1 MPKKNI
7 FIVGLDKF
15 NKKLLDQLP
24 HAKEC
29 DFHAA
34 LDISEIR
41 NVRSYDIQKLV
52 DKAVNRM
59 KSFSSVDGVASYLDF
74 PGTLLVPILAR
85 HFDLPAPDLESVLK
99 CEHKY
104 WSRIEQK
111 EVIPE
116 NIPQFQGFDPYDDR
130 AFEKI
135 ELLPPFWIKPIKSL
149 KSFLSFRVN
158 DEQDFREDVEKIR
171 KDIGFVLEPFK
182 YIVQNYADLPDELK
196 VMKDKCIAE
205 TPIGGL
211 QCTLEGY
218 CFNGQVVGYGIVD
231 SIHEKTTPSFARYQY
246 PSILPLEVEHDM
258 INIALKAITRIG
270 LNNSAFNIEFFYDQ
284 TADQVY
290 LLEINPRISQAHTD
304 MFAKIHGISHLS
316 VMVDLCLNRKP
327 RVMERNGKFNQ
338 AAHFMVRTFGNGKV
352 IRVPSPEEIKKA
364 EQLFP
369 ETTISILVKEGDMLS
384 ELPALQDSY
393 SYELANIFI
402 GGKDSTDLLEKYNSI
417 LEILTFEIQKP
428 GHEFT
433 EEF

>member
-1 MPKKNI
+1 MRKKNI
-7 FIVGLDKF
+7 FIVGMDEF
-15 NKKLLDQLP
+15 NERLLRQLP
-24 HAKEC
+24 HAEEY

-41 NVRSYDIQKLV
+41 NVRSYDIQKLI
-52 DKAVNRM
+52 DKAVDRM
-59 KSFSSVDGVASYLDF
+59 ESFSSVDGVASYLDF

-116 NIPQFQGFDPYDDR
+116 NIPQFQGFDPYDEQ

-158 DEQDFREDVEKIR
+158 DEQDFREDVDKIR
-171 KDIGFVLEPFK
+171 KEIGFVLEPFK
-182 YIVQNYADLPDELK
+182 YIVQNFADLPEELK
-196 VMKDKCIAE
+196 AMKNICIAE

-258 INIALKAITRIG
+258 INIARKAITRIG
-270 LNNSAFNIEFFYDQ
+270 LNNSPFNIEFFYDQ
-284 TADQVY
+284 TSDQVY

-304 MFAKIHGISHLS
+304 MFAKIHGTSHLS
-316 VMVDLCLNRKP
+316 VMIDLCLNRKP

-338 AAHFMVRTFGNGKV
+338 AAHFMVRTFGDGRV
-352 IRVPSPEEIKKA
+352 IKSPAPEEIKKA
-364 EQLFP
+364 ELQFP
-369 ETTISILVKEGDMLS
+369 ETTIDILVKEGDILS

-402 GGKDSTDLLEKYNSI
+402 GGKDSSDLLEKYNII
-417 LEILTFEIQKP
+417 LETLTFQIQKP
-428 GHEFT
+428 GHKLA